1 MKIYIMGRGH
11 RIGQIR
17 EALGMSKL
25 AATVITE
32 DPASVRFDLPDRT
45 LEPGDFVI
53 VAEYE
58 EAPLRAILDNLRR
71 QRLPA
76 KIMVFTSIPTRSLV
90 RDYPEF
96 MFRDE
101 GLIYR
106 NELRELQRRAAGQQR
121 VDSLRKAVEGSPL
134 LILIW
139 GNPDPDAIASA
150 YALHELVRDHAGPV
164 VTAYM
169 GEFTRPENVAM
180 VNLLKLSLRKY
191 APELVTP
198 KTVVATVDAQPT
210 FFQPDGRL
218 RFDVIIDHHP
228 LADLGTYRFADVRPT
243 YGSTSTIL
251 TEYFQTA
258 GVRMPK
264 KVATALYYGLK
275 IDTGNLTRNVS
286 DADVA
291 AFRYLRLKADENL
304 VQTIELSQ
312 LPVETLDYFAVAIA
326 NKKISRD
333 VVFAYLGTI
342 RNPDMCVHVADFF
355 IKLADISWVAAA
367 CRSKE
372 KVVVVFRSDGLRKH
386 AGRMAEGLFLGFGSA
401 GGHRTMARA
410 ELDMAKLQAELRETN
425 DVAIEEWLLRRLAV
439 RLKPL
444 ARFVPATPQRLAS
457 AGDSRSVN
465 TTT

>member
-1 MKIYIMGRGH
+1 MKIYILGRGH
-11 RIGQIR
+11 RIAQIR

-25 AATVITE
+25 LATVIT
-32 DPASVRFDLPDRT
+32 DDAAAMRFDPPDLT
-45 LEPGDFVI
+45 VAPGDFVI

-58 EAPLRAILDNLRR
+58 EEPLRAILENLRR
-71 QRLPA
+71 QKVPA
-76 KIMVFTSIPTRSLV
+76 TVMIFTSIPTRNLV
-90 RDYPEF
+90 REYPEF
-96 MFRDE
+96 IFREE

-106 NELRELQRRAAGQQR
+106 NELRELQRRAAGIQKVEAIR
-121 VDSLRKAVEGSPL
+121 RAVKGSPL
-134 LILIW
+134 LTLIW

-150 YALHELVRDHAGPV
+150 YALHELVQQDAGPAV
-164 VTAYM
+164 IAYT

-180 VNLLKLSLRKY
+180 VNLLKITTRKY

-198 KTVVATVDAQPT
+198 STVVATVDAQPT
-210 FFQPDGRL
+210 FFQLDGRV
-218 RFDVIIDHHP
+218 RFDVIVDHHP

-251 TEYFQTA
+251 TEYFQTT
-258 GVRMPK
+258 GTRMSK

-291 AFRYLRLKADENL
+291 AFRYLRVRSDENL
-304 VQTIELSQ
+304 VRTIELSQ
-312 LPVETLDYFAVAIA
+312 LPVETLDHFGVAIA

-342 RNPDMCVHVADFF
+342 PNPDMCVHVADFF
-355 IKLADISWVAAA
+355 IKLAGISWAAIA

-372 KVVVVFRSDGLRKH
+372 RVVVVFRSDGLRKH
-386 AGRMAEGLFLGFGSA
+386 AGRMAEALFLEYGSA

-410 ELDMAKLQAELRETN
+410 ELDLARLQPELREPG
-425 DVAIEEWLLRRLAV
+425 DVAIEEWLIRRLAV

-444 ARFVPATPQRLAS
+444 ARFVRT
-457 AGDSRSVN
+457 
-465 TTT
+465 